1 MTGPGITPSPN
12 RARPPNFHEMDADAF
27 ERLTC
32 ALVDKVT
39 DVTRADLY
47 AVQHQPQYGID
58 VFGETD
64 TGLIVASCKCH
75 GTVKKG
81 EVAQWCA
88 DFLDHWESHWREKK
102 VRRFILVVAAAMNSH
117 QRLADIEAARAL
129 FDTYG
134 VAFDVW
140 APTQLQERLR
150 DQPGIVSTYLGAEFV
165 ERLCGRQL
173 ALPFV
178 ASAPPSGAAA
188 AHSADQLNGLIK
200 ALTGEV
206 EERLKRARDDLER
219 GAVSDVE
226 AALIELRQGTSW
238 SSIEARVQAQAVRLQ
253 ASLAIER
260 GDLEEAEAF
269 ADEADAIAAPEEPRL
284 RSLLTF
290 YEHGAERA
298 LETLGR
304 PSTDAGRRLQASYL
318 LQLERFDEADAI
330 LEQSPKDGE
339 YFRLRAYALLLRG
352 RTEDALASAEQA
364 EALQGDRLAV
374 IRIGAIARYAS
385 ALSPRV
391 APLFMTNPQPLGR
404 VFVRSD
410 AASVRRLDLAEA
422 AFARLASME
431 VDPEAVESDKLW
443 RLACVSNL
451 EGRLPEA
458 EALCGELLA
467 ANPMHVGAIAWGVS
481 RNLNFD
487 RERSRTALQEALDSG
502 AIPADGVRAIDWLW
516 PEEEGEDLKRVLE
529 AAKAAGRPLSDD
541 ASRELDAI
549 LNRLTHPPQDDEP
562 QAQLNI
568 MERARTEAAWGEAE
582 ALFDRLAARGDF
594 QPGLLYIAEELAG
607 VDRWVFINDRR
618 ATIMSFG
625 TASAARLAIFAAI
638 NAGDPQGALELID
651 QHRHA
656 FSADRLPSDIRRVE
670 AAALNMLGEAPLA
683 LERAAALAAES
694 ASPAD
699 RLLEAQ
705 LRLVMGDLSGA
716 APALR
721 RVLAEGE
728 LDPRAALHWAGRL
741 AASEPQLARDL
752 WRSAVE
758 RPLDDHTSIAA
769 FHLSFRLGLEDE
781 HPELYGAL
789 HRVAA
794 TDPKLIRMASIEDV
808 VEEMKKGRERLDH
821 LNRLYQIG
829 AGPIHV
835 LADAANG
842 DLPSL
847 YQLQVKPAP
856 VPIYIRHGARDFLI
870 GYEKPIEQWH
880 LRIDVTGLLV
890 ADAIGLL
897 TRIEQLPN
905 ASSLAHDLPQV
916 LAMLEERSQY
926 QQPTRVDAAR
936 AVLRAIECGQISRAL
951 SAEGVIRVAYEAAT
965 ETQPAVGFSALLRTL
980 TEAGAIDADRAQ
992 EVARREPWR
1001 GQPDGPL
1008 AVGASLLFEFNTI
1021 ETVADAGL
1029 LEAVAR
1035 SFAIYID
1042 EAAFNLVRDLDLAA
1056 TAGDARAARLA
1067 SLRSRITSGI
1077 ERGVYRLLPV
1087 RTKTTRE
1094 EPEDGDDDE
1103 VNERGL
1109 VKTLFSVMSGA
1120 GPDDMVWVDDRH
1132 VSGYPRIDNGFVV
1145 GVVEVLH
1152 ALHGSDRIEDA
1163 EFYEFLRKLRGGGA
1177 LFIPVDISEVRF
1189 HLSRAPLQ
1197 EGAIVET
1204 PALEVVRR
1212 SFALGVLN
1220 EAQLKL
1226 EDNEAELKDRPLEFV
1241 FAMGNRKLADNLISE
1256 IWQSEADLARARAES
1271 DWVWTKL
1278 RLDHMKHGE
1287 VGDSTGPFAAMNVAG
1302 LLARAMFLDDLP
1314 GEARLSRPH
1323 AFMDWITETTIADRA
1338 ERDPEFYAQML
1349 KNTRMYVLSALEG
1362 ADGQR
1367 DADFQ
1372 SEVRPVIKRWLLLL
1386 PASLQQAILAEN
1398 SFRRSIGFEGKPV
1411 ITLNDVE
1418 VRPRRLWRAARRA
1431 VRRGKAKLKSARGGA
1446 IEVKRSDTSPRVL
1459 HFSGALEAAM
1469 TEPALALLDRDS
1481 PTVRVEIGALAALCD
1496 VPTRDRD
1503 AFVENIRLG
1512 RPHLV
1517 MQRFHKAKE
1526 EAVSGYLAHLAER
1539 MGGRQSVEVS
1549 AFTPPSTAAFL
1560 RFLDWPD
1567 HCGGFQE
1574 SAAGV
1579 RLNIGS
1585 AGAFDRLSGLPIALG
1600 DEIYRDASAGIGDLR
1615 LKSPMHGLHCLAAAA
1630 YASTSDK
1637 ALGAMADNVM
1647 KLYAD
1652 YGALFVAILL
1662 WAAKHFEQRD
1672 DWRALDDLTRHV
1684 VLWTFADQLT
1694 RVCVGARSKAKFA
1707 TNFFGKLDVPTTMGT
1722 GLTLIRG
1729 YDDCALDPGCV
1740 RLEPLLWFG
1749 LMSALP
1755 RERWSAVMSP
1765 ERQALMLEMFGAEKP
1780 DGGKIWR
1787 PVREQVRGVP
1797 NWFANDGWR
1806 ALQIAGLPD
1815 GQAILSEGLKA
1826 LEANPL
1832 DREALIGV
1840 VGFGLPA
1847 VSEAFQGR
1855 IDSVINAVELTTLA
1869 DEQNLLALRLY
1880 GEAASRLGS
1889 GEAAEGFLTKLL
1901 DLARSKQAAGHAFK
1915 EGEEWL
1921 LWLLEAAAAASKAW
1935 ERGAGEKRMSDF
1947 VCKLVEA
1954 WPAAASSIGRLYET
1968 AIQNSQASKSGPL
1981 WRPLLLSRL
1990 M

>member
-1 MTGPGITPSPN
+1 LTGSGITPSPN

-32 ALVDKVT
+32 ALMDKVT

-58 VFGETD
+58 VFGDTD

-75 GTVKKG
+75 VTVKKG

-88 DFLDHWESHWREKK
+88 DFLDHWESHWRAKK

-173 ALPFV
+173 ALPFG
-178 ASAPPSGAAA
+178 AGAPPSGAAA
-188 AHSADQLNGLIK
+188 AHSADQLNALIK

-206 EERLKRARDDLER
+206 EKRLKRAREDLER

-226 AALIELRQGTSW
+226 AALVELRQGTSW

-260 GDLEEAEAF
+260 GNLKQAEAF
-269 ADEADAIAAPEEPRL
+269 ADEADTIAASEEPRL

-298 LETLGR
+298 LETLGL
-304 PSTDAGRRLQASYL
+304 PSTDAGRRLQASFL
-318 LQLERFDEADAI
+318 LQLERFAEADAI

-339 YFRLRAYALLLRG
+339 YFRLRAYALLVRG
-352 RTEDALASAEQA
+352 QARDALASAEQA

-374 IRIGAIARYAS
+374 VRIGAIARYAS

-391 APLFMTNPQPLGR
+391 APQFMTNPQPLGR
-404 VFVRSD
+404 AFVRSD
-410 AASVRRLDLAEA
+410 AGSVRGLELAEA
-422 AFARLASME
+422 AFARLASIE
-431 VDPEAVESDKLW
+431 VDPEAVENDKLW

-451 EGRLPEA
+451 EGRLSEA

-467 ANPMHVGAIAWGVS
+467 ANPMHVGAIAWGIS
-481 RNLNFD
+481 RNLTFD

-502 AIPADGVRAIDWLW
+502 AIPADGVRAIEWLW
-516 PEEEGEDLKRVLE
+516 PEEEGEELKRVLG
-529 AAKAAGRPLSDD
+529 AAKAAGTSFSVD
-541 ASRELDAI
+541 ANRELDAI

-568 MERARTEAAWGEAE
+568 MERARTEAAWGKAE

-656 FSADRLPSDIRRVE
+656 FSSDRLPSDIRRVE
-670 AAALNMLGEAPLA
+670 AAALNMLGEAPMA

-752 WRSAVE
+752 WRNAVE

-821 LNRLYQIG
+821 LSRLYQIG

-856 VPIYIRHGARDFLI
+856 APIYIRHGARDFLI
-870 GYEKPIEQWH
+870 EYEKPIEQWH

-897 TRIEQLPN
+897 AHIEQLPN

-916 LAMLEERSQY
+916 LALLEDRSQH

-936 AVLRAIECGQISRAL
+936 AVLQAIASGQISRAAP
-951 SAEGVIRVAYEAAT
+951 AEGAIRVAYDAVS
-965 ETQPAVGFSALLRTL
+965 ETQPAVGFSALLQTL
-980 TEAGAIDADRAQ
+980 KEAGAIEAERAQ
-992 EVARREPWR
+992 EVARRPSWR
-1001 GQPDGPL
+1001 GQPDAPL
-1008 AVGASLLFEFNTI
+1008 AAGAALLFQFNAI

-1029 LEAVAR
+1029 LDAVAR
-1035 SFAIYID
+1035 HFEIYID

-1087 RTKTTRE
+1087 RAKSARE
-1094 EPEDGDDDE
+1094 ETEDEEDE

-1109 VKTLFSVMSGA
+1109 VKTLFNVMSGA

-1132 VSGYPRIDNGFVV
+1132 VSGYPRIDNGLVV
-1145 GVVEVLH
+1145 GVLEVLH
-1152 ALHGSDRIEDA
+1152 ALHASGRIQEA
-1163 EFYEFLRKLRGGGA
+1163 ELFEFLRKLRGGGA
-1177 LFIPVDISEVRF
+1177 LFIPMDISEVRF
-1189 HLSRAPLQ
+1189 HLGRAPLQ
-1197 EGAIVET
+1197 DGAIVET
-1204 PALEVVRR
+1204 PALEVIRR

-1220 EAQLKL
+1220 EAQLKM
-1226 EDNEAELKDRPLEFV
+1226 EDNETELKGRPLEFM

-1256 IWQSEADLARARAES
+1256 IWQSEPDLARARAES
-1271 DWVWTKL
+1271 EWVWTKL
-1278 RLDHMKHGE
+1278 RLDHMNHGE
-1287 VGDSTGPFAAMNVAG
+1287 SGDSTGPFAAMNVAG

-1323 AFMDWITETTIADRA
+1323 AFMDWITETTIEDRA
-1338 ERDPEFYAQML
+1338 ERDPEFYTQMV
-1349 KNTRMYVLSALEG
+1349 KNTRMYVLSAFEG

-1372 SEVRPVIKRWLLLL
+1372 AEVRPVIRRWLLLL

-1431 VRRGKAKLKSARGGA
+1431 VRRGKAKLKSARGEA

-1481 PTVRVEIGALAALCD
+1481 PAVRAEIGALAGLCD
-1496 VPTRDRD
+1496 VPTRERD
-1503 AFVENIRLG
+1503 AFVENIRIG
-1512 RPHLV
+1512 RPHLI
-1517 MQRFHKAKE
+1517 MQRFHKEKE

-1539 MGGRQSVEVS
+1539 MGSRQSVEVS

-1560 RFLDWPD
+1560 RFLEWPD
-1567 HCGGFQE
+1567 HGGDFQE

-1579 RLNIGS
+1579 VLNIGA
-1585 AGAFDRLSGLPIALG
+1585 AGAFERLSGLPIALG
-1600 DEIYRDASAGIGDLR
+1600 EDIYRDALAGISDVRLR
-1615 LKSPMHGLHCLAAAA
+1615 SPMHGLHCLAAAA
-1630 YASTSDK
+1630 YASASDE
-1637 ALGAMADNVM
+1637 ALGAMADKVM

-1694 RVCVGARSKAKFA
+1694 RVCVGARSEAKFA
-1707 TNFFGKLDVPTTMGT
+1707 TNFFGKLEVPTTMGA

-1755 RERWSAVMSP
+1755 PERWSAVMSP
-1765 ERQALMLEMFGAEKP
+1765 ERQALMLEMFGADKP

-1815 GQAILSEGLKA
+1815 GQAIVSEGLKA

-1855 IDSVINAVELTTLA
+1855 IDSVVNAVELTTLA

-1901 DLARSKQAAGHAFK
+1901 ALASSKQAEGHAFK
-1915 EGEEWL
+1915 DGEQWL
-1921 LWLLEAAAAASKAW
+1921 LWLLESAAAASKAW
-1935 ERGAGEKRMSDF
+1935 ERGAGERRMSDF

-1954 WPAAASSIGRLYET
+1954 WPAAAPSIGRLYET
-1968 AIQNSQASKSGPL
+1968 AIQNSQAAKSGPL
-1981 WRPLLLSRL
+1981 WRPLLVSRL